1 MPSPAL
7 DAPAPDFTLPGVQ
20 LVDGKPVLA
29 DYTVA
34 AQRGAPVVLA
44 FYPGDNTPVCTR
56 QMCSYSSG
64 LEEFAGLGAQ
74 VWGISTQSVDSHVD
88 FATKHAL
95 TLPLLADTGSTAIA
109 AYGVGGPLG
118 TQRSV
123 FVVDVDGV
131 LRWKH
136 VAKIGLTY
144 KGTKTLTGVLRTLT
158 PA

>member
-1 MPSPAL
+1 MASPAL

-20 LVDGKPVLA
+20 LVDGRPVHS
-29 DYTVA
+29 DYTLS

-64 LEEFAGLGAQ
+64 LEEFTDLGAQ

-88 FATKHAL
+88 FATKHKLA
-95 TLPLLADTGSTAIA
+95 LPLLADTDSA
-109 AYGVGGPLG
+109 AVKLYGVNGALG
-118 TQRSV
+118 TARSV
-123 FVVDVDGV
+123 FVIDAEGM
-131 LRWKH
+131 LRWSH
-136 VAKIGLTY
+136 VAKLGLTY
-144 KGTKTLTGVLRTLT
+144 KGTKTLTSVLKTLT